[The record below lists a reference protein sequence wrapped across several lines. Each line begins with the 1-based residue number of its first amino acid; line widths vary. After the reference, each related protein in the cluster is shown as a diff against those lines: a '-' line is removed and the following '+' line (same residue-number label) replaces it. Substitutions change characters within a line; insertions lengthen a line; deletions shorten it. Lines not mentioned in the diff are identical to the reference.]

1 MDLESL
7 FVLRRC
13 CISAAPGDAI
23 MPSVSHPA
31 SLLRPLQEQERSN
44 SANVGFKITLG
55 SPDAL
60 EAWSLGP
67 GGRKVCPSSNTT
79 KQNPR
84 RANRTPVGFCLF
96 NPQPREQEPRDPA
109 NAPTAQRFLVR
120 STAVVGPGWITL
132 GSFLF
137 KQPADERR

>member
-31 SLLRPLQEQERSN
+31 SVLRPLQEQERSN

-67 GGRKVCPSSNTT
+67 GGRITIAWPFPSV
-79 KQNPR
+79 PR
-84 RANRTPVGFCLF
+84 VKINRI
-96 NPQPREQEPRDPA
+96 E
-109 NAPTAQRFLVR
+109 
-120 STAVVGPGWITL
+120 
-132 GSFLF
+132 
-137 KQPADERR
+137 